1 MPAASGAPHDL
12 ADTVFRVGR
21 AYGMTS
27 DRIYQAVDDLPW
39 QQPALTLVGGRPVYD
54 PDGVFGSAGSA

>member
-12 ADTVFRVGR
+12 ADVFRVGR

-27 DRIYQAVDDLPW
+27 DRSIYQAVDDLPW

-54 PDGVFGSAGSA
+54 PDGLFGSAGFA